1 MPLFTGSGVAL
12 ATPMNGGAIDWEGF
26 GRLVDY
32 QLENGTE
39 ALVVCG
45 TTGEP
50 STLSEDEWAQA
61 IRFVVERTAKRV
73 PVIAG
78 AGSNHTAHAVELCR
92 RAEGMGV
99 DGLLVVTPYYNKT
112 TQGGLVAHFK
122 AVAEAVH
129 TPVIVYNVPVRTGLN
144 MKAETVAAL
153 AGVPHIDGVKEA
165 SGDMAQVADIARLCG
180 GKLAIYSGADDVNL
194 PILALGGA
202 GVVSVTGNVAPRLCR
217 DMTDRW
223 FAGDT
228 AGARRAFLEL
238 MPLNT
243 ALFVETSPM
252 PLKAALQM
260 LGICTDEVR
269 LPLLPAADAT
279 RAKLR
284 EAMAELGLV

>member
-12 ATPMNGGAIDWEGF
+12 ATPMDRGAIDWQGF
-26 GRLVDY
+26 ARLVDY
-32 QLENGTE
+32 QLENGTD
-39 ALVVCG
+39 ALIVCG

-50 STLSEDEWAQA
+50 STLTEDEWAEA
-61 IRFVVERTAKRV
+61 IRFVVERTAGRV

-78 AGSNHTAHAVELCR
+78 AGSNSTAHAVELCR
-92 RAEGMGV
+92 RAEALGV

-129 TPVIVYNVPVRTGLN
+129 TPVIAYNVPARTGLN

-153 AGVPHIDGVKEA
+153 AGVPHMDGVKEA
-165 SGDMAQVADIARLCG
+165 SCDLGQVADIARLCG
-180 GKLAIYSGADDVNL
+180 DRLAIYSGSDEVNL

-202 GVVSVTGNVAPRLCR
+202 GVVSVTGNVAPRQCH
-217 DMTDRW
+217 DMVARW
-223 FAGDT
+223 QAGDT
-228 AGARRAFLEL
+228 AGARRLFLNL

-243 ALFVETSPM
+243 ALFVETSPI
-252 PLKAALQM
+252 PLKAALQL

-269 LPLLPAADAT
+269 LPLVPAAAAT
-279 RAKLR
+279 RARLA
-284 EAMAELGLV
+284 EAMGALGLV